1 MSIDVEIT
9 GAAELARK
17 LNVNLNRELQPALMA
32 VATVLQNE
40 IAPYPAPPPKNPD
53 RWYERGYGPR
63 WRRKRGGGIGG
74 RKTSQFLN
82 RSWAVEPRGVNEVLL
97 TNRAT
102 YTKWVHLNQYQTKV
116 HQRTGWVTDTQGVQR
131 AEASGDIVRVIDRA
145 LANILPVKE

>member
-1 MSIDVEIT
+1 MS
-9 GAAELARK
+9 AASACLPRPQPRVVIVRLRDEAFEENSPAEVLLK
-17 LNVNLNRELQPALMA
+17 L
-32 VATVLQNE
+32 
-40 IAPYPAPPPKNPD
+40 APPPKNPD

-102 YTKWVHLNQYQTKV
+102 YTKWVHLNQYQTNV